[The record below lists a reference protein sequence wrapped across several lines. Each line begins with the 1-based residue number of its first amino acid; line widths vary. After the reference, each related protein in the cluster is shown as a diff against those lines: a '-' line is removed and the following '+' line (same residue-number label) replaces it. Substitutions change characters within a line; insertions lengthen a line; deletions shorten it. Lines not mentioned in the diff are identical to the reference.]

1 MLAQNRFHLP
11 PSFLADTSHT
21 PLNVPRNESESEMDK
36 TCRSIVLLLQWTQ
49 AVIASTPAIF
59 IKHGVWVWAV
69 DTISLNIFLPI
80 LKSKSFKSEKVLLL
94 PRNKYKYVNYGLVL
108 NFLLSLQPSC
118 ILKSLF
124 GSLKLR
130 SPPSGWLQSAPSGCH
145 GVDVEEIKIVTKLY
159 FSVETDKNLKLWQF
173 CSVWEDR
180 APVPFFCWDC
190 KTHDTAH
197 VPAHVSMKCWKS
209 L

>member
-11 PSFLADTSHT
+11 PSFRADTSHT
-21 PLNVPRNESESEMDK
+21 PLNVPRNGSESEMDK

-49 AVIASTPAIF
+49 AVMPQLQLFSSNMGYECEQLIPSLSTSF
-59 IKHGVWVWAV
+59 Y
-69 DTISLNIFLPI
+69 FLPI
-80 LKSKSFKSEKVLLL
+80 LKSKSFKSEKVLLF

-118 ILKSLF
+118 ILETLF

-159 FSVETDKNLKLWQF
+159 FSVETDKNLTLWQF
-173 CSVWEDR
+173 CSVLR
-180 APVPFFCWDC
+180 RSGTC
-190 KTHDTAH
+190 TI
-197 VPAHVSMKCWKS
+197 
-209 L
+209 LLRL

>member
-130 SPPSGWLQSAPSGCH
+130 SPHQDDYRVH
-145 GVDVEEIKIVTKLY
+145 QVDVTAWMWRKSKLSQNYIFQLRRIKT
-159 FSVETDKNLKLWQF
+159 
-173 CSVWEDR
+173 
-180 APVPFFCWDC
+180 
-190 KTHDTAH
+190 
-197 VPAHVSMKCWKS
+197 
-209 L
+209 